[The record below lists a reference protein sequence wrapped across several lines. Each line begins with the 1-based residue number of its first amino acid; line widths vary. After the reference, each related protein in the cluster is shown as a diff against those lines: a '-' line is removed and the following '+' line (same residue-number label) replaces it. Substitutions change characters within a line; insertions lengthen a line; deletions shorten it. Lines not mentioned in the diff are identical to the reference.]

1 MVAHKSIVVSEYCSS
16 MHYHQCCEFVD
27 PSVRPSSRRLG
38 MTVVEE
44 SYAVSHH
51 YRSCFTARHIPAPCN
66 KLLANTILDDTVL
79 RYRHQLIDNVRR
91 VLDVGILQYY
101 NATNKLPSENATLA
115 SDPQLSQRNCATLHA
130 IQKCR
135 YR

>member
-1 MVAHKSIVVSEYCSS
+1 MISHKSIVVAEYCSS
-16 MHYHQCCEFVD
+16 MHYHQCNSFVE
-27 PSVRPSSRRLG
+27 PSVRPSPRELRLK
-38 MTVVEE
+38 VVDV

-51 YRSCFTARHIPAPCN
+51 YRPCPSAMHLPAPYST
-66 KLLANTILDDTVL
+66 LLANTILDDTVL